1 MKIRNLIIPV
11 VLAVTASACTSG
23 EKKDKDGDT
32 VINGDTLA
40 TPVVSEA
47 TSLCFIRTEGTKDQ
61 DTTSVELVV
70 KDNKVTGQMY
80 WHPFEKDSRKG
91 DLSGTIKGDTVNAV
105 WTFMQEGMKDTL
117 ALQFLMKGN
126 MLLQK
131 PLKLN
136 TKTGREQ
143 TDNSALYTVTYKPSV
158 DLKKK

>member
-1 MKIRNLIIPV
+1 MRIRNLIIPV
-11 VLAVTASACTSG
+11 VLTVTASACTST

-40 TPVVSEA
+40 TVLAGEA
-47 TSLCFIRTEGTKDQ
+47 TSMCFVRTEGTKNQ

-70 KDNKVTGQMY
+70 KDDKVSGQMY

-91 DLSGTIKGDTVNAV
+91 DLSGTVKGDTVNAV

-126 MLLQK
+126 TLMQK

-143 TDNSALYTVTYKPSV
+143 TDNSAGYTVSYKPSV